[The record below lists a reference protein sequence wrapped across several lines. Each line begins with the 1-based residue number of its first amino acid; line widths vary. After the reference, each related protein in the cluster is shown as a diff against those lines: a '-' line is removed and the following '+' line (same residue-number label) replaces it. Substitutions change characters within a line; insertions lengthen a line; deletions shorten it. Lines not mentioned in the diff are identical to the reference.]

1 MTGMDDRLLYY
12 PVAKHTN
19 LHQQE
24 KLVQYSHV
32 KLKFV
37 FHKING
43 YEYYN
48 EDFANL
54 YFSW

>member
-12 PVAKHTN
+12 LVTKHTN

-32 KLKFV
+32 KLKSV
-37 FHKING
+37 FHKW
-43 YEYYN
+43 
-48 EDFANL
+48 L
-54 YFSW
+54 